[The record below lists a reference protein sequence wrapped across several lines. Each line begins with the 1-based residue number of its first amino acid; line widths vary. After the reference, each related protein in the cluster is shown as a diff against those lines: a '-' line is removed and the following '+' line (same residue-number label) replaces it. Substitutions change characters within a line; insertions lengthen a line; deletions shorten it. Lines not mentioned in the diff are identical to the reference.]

1 MPRLLLPLVL
11 AAILVPAASARA
23 GVLPVAVTIS
33 GEQQTS
39 WTQPKS
45 YGYEDCYHKHW
56 AEADGGRKLEF
67 SVSGRG
73 ELRTGAVAPFITW
86 RSERPGAVSF
96 GGLVDPTATVT
107 RRYYGL
113 SGADP
118 GTCGGGS
125 PAVPADASACGSR
138 RIPHSIMAVFHRGK
152 VRVDANPVD
161 VQFGPDCGP
170 TVGSCMQD
178 PDGFSVL
185 AKPYSLKRLRRGKSL
200 ELNASARC
208 SKTLTVRGAPTT
220 WGGSIS
226 WQLEIRPVGRWRR
239 R

>member
-1 MPRLLLPLVL
+1 MSRLLLPLSL
-11 AAILVPAASARA
+11 AAVLVPAASAHA

-56 AEADGGRKLEF
+56 AEGDGGRKLQF
-67 SVSGRG
+67 SVNGRG
-73 ELRTGAVAPFITW
+73 ELRTGATAPFITW
-86 RSERPGAVSF
+86 RSERSGSISF
-96 GGLVDPTATVT
+96 DGLVDPSATVT
-107 RRYYGL
+107 TRYYGL

-125 PAVPADASACGSR
+125 PAVAADASACGSK
-138 RIPHSIMAVFHRGK
+138 RIPHRIKAVFYRGK

-161 VQFGPDCGP
+161 ASFAPACGP
-170 TVGSCMQD
+170 SVGSCLQD
-178 PDGFSVL
+178 PGGFSVL
-185 AKPYSLKRLRRGKSL
+185 AKRYSMRRLRRGKPL

-208 SKTLTVRGAPTT
+208 GKTLTVRGAPTT

-226 WQLEIRPVGRWRR
+226 WRLQIRPQGRWRKR
-239 R
+239 